1 MSGIKN
7 LKLIALDSNIFIYNL
22 EQNSQYISSTDEIFN
37 RLGLNKLKAVTSII
51 SLTEILS
58 YPKTDS
64 VVKQITEDFYNTPNL
79 KIIEVGQEVAVEA
92 AEIRRDYGFKLPDA
106 VQLATAVFVK
116 AKAFVTNDHRLKS
129 FKKLKIIS
137 LLDLA

>member
-7 LKLIALDSNIFIYNL
+7 IKLVALDSNVFIYNL
-22 EQNSQYISSTDEIFN
+22 EQNPQYISATDEIFN
-37 RLGLNKLKAVTSII
+37 RLVLNKLKAVTSII
-51 SLTEILS
+51 SLTEVLS
-58 YPKTDS
+58 YPKIDS

-92 AEIRRDYGFKLPDA
+92 ARIRREHGFKLPDA
-106 VQLATAVFVK
+106 VQLATALSAK
-116 AKAFVTNDHRLKS
+116 AKAFITNDHRLKS

-137 LLDLA
+137 LPDLV

>member
-7 LKLIALDSNIFIYNL
+7 IKLVALDSNVFIYNL
-22 EQNSQYISSTDEIFN
+22 EQNPQYISATDEIFN
-37 RLGLNKLKAVTSII
+37 RLVLNKLKAVTSII
-51 SLTEILS
+51 SLTEVLS

-92 AEIRRDYGFKLPDA
+92 ARIRREHGFKLPDA
-106 VQLATAVFVK
+106 VQLATALSAK
-116 AKAFVTNDHRLKS
+116 AKAFITNDHRLKS

-137 LLDLA
+137 LPDLV